1 MLNFLQKKISR
12 DALNQ
17 RSLHPWASCMG
28 LRLLYPQR
36 SSDRVIFFDPD
47 KNSDLIRDNLESLED
62 HKDNAFIRITDRF
75 YKQKM
80 KRFYDMSVK
89 TRVIQIGYSILCKID
104 VNLKDRNFLQTSK
117 SALSLQSRDLLRHDR
132 TSFPRALNMNNF
144 KFSRDPTNIGIC

>member
-1 MLNFLQKKISR
+1 
-12 DALNQ
+12 
-17 RSLHPWASCMG
+17 MG

-62 HKDNAFIRITDRF
+62 HKDNAFIRIKDRF

-89 TRVIQIGYSILCKID
+89 TRVIQIGDSILCKID
-104 VNLKDRNFLQTSK
+104 VNLKDINFLQTSE

>member
-1 MLNFLQKKISR
+1 
-12 DALNQ
+12 
-17 RSLHPWASCMG
+17 MG

-62 HKDNAFIRITDRF
+62 HKDNAFIRIKDRF

-89 TRVIQIGYSILCKID
+89 TRVIQIGDSILCKID
-104 VNLKDRNFLQTSK
+104 VNLKDINFLQTSE
-117 SALSLQSRDLLRHDR
+117 STLSLQSRDLLRHDR